1 MRRAMPFED
10 EFNTVRFQAM
20 VDQLAAIIRD
30 SLDRL
35 GTPITDP
42 HTQKVLGFTARLLL
56 EMDKQPDAQVLAT
69 HAAIQAALE
78 AVR

>member
-1 MRRAMPFED
+1 MED
-10 EFNTVRFQAM
+10 DLYNVRFIAT

-35 GTPITDP
+35 DAPITDRRV
-42 HTQKVLGFTARLLL
+42 QMAVGFTARLLL
-56 EMDKQPDAQVLAT
+56 EMDPNPNTGTLAT
-69 HAAIQAALE
+69 HAAIQSALE

>member
-1 MRRAMPFED
+1 MED
-10 EFNTVRFQAM
+10 DLANARFIAT

-35 GTPITDP
+35 DAPITDRRV
-42 HTQKVLGFTARLLL
+42 QMAVGFIARLLL
-56 EMDKQPDAQVLAT
+56 EMDQNPNTGTLAT
-69 HAAIQAALE
+69 HAAIQSALE